1 MEIEYEEMILQALAE
16 KTRSELEDKIM
27 SDSVM
32 GNKTLVKVM
41 QLLYNQTEKG
51 IKKYGHAVDS
61 DSLSDVEWID
71 HTMEELVDTLVY
83 LQCLKQKLY
92 NKNC

>member
-1 MEIEYEEMILQALAE
+1 MENS
-16 KTRSELEDKIM
+16 T
-27 SDSVM
+27 M

-61 DSLSDVEWID
+61 DSLSDVQWID
-71 HTMEELVDTLVY
+71 HTMEELIDTLVY
-83 LQCLKQKLY
+83 LQCLKEKLL
-92 NKNC
+92 KISD